1 MCQWSEHAFVHTL
14 GSARAFG
21 GKGVRVNTV
30 VDVRGAGYLDHYLYP
45 YRYLGGI
52 QIPALHGEET
62 LRRMN
67 ETHR

>member
-1 MCQWSEHAFVHTL
+1 MPLSTHCEVRELL
-14 GSARAFG
+14 GG
-21 GKGVRVNTV
+21 GKGVRANTV
-30 VDVRGAGYLDHYLYP
+30 VDVRGAGYLDHYTYP